1 MKNYIKKIVGLTLV
15 AAMSLS
21 LLAGCGGQQ
30 EAPAKEAPG
39 KATVEEKTP
48 AAPQNGEKK
57 DTAILATSGEPTR
70 FYPCGPE
77 GSNGNDY
84 LVLNNIYDTL
94 VFLDAD
100 GSLKPCLATEWS
112 VSDDGL
118 CYTFKIREGVKFHD
132 GSALTPEDIVF
143 SFDQSVQNS
152 TGKALIINYDHAE
165 VAEDNT
171 VKIYLTAPYAAFLNG
186 CASRAGGIISKAY
199 YESVGGEG
207 YQKAPIGTGPY
218 KFISAVSGDAVTLE
232 AFEDYWNG
240 PAAIKNI
247 SIRIMTDASTQ
258 IISLENGDIDAIN
271 SPAISSCLNLNENSG
286 ATWSSADSAGRV
298 TLHLSSNKGQPAADP
313 NFRKAVQYA
322 INKDDVIA
330 GTTEGYATR
339 LDIDMCTSYSG
350 YPEGYKVIE
359 RDMEKAKE
367 YLAASNY
374 NNEPFE
380 IIVVAGSEC
389 DSAAQIIQAQLME
402 IGINCVIT
410 ALDTPTFNDM
420 WYGGTYGGMIR
431 KTSSSLMDADGF
443 LNFFMAT
450 EADYAQTL
458 NNQHPRTK
466 EIYDLGMEARKAQ
479 GDARKDLYLQMVD
492 ICTDEAYEVP
502 LFAAPVTMAYRA
514 DLQGVKVYPLGVVY
528 FYDWSW

>member
-1 MKNYIKKIVGLTLV
+1 MKKRIGKVIGLTLV
-15 AAMSLS
+15 AAMSMS
-21 LLAGCGGQQ
+21 LLAGCGGQKAPT
-30 EAPAKEAPG
+30 EAPVAGESTAGESAPADG
-39 KATVEEKTP
+39 
-48 AAPQNGEKK
+48 QSGEKK
-57 DTAILATSGEPTR
+57 DSAILATSGEPTR

-94 VFLDAD
+94 VFLNAD
-100 GSLKPCLATEWS
+100 GTLKPCLATEWS
-112 VSDDGL
+112 VSEDGL

-132 GSALTPEDIVF
+132 GSEMTPEDVVF

-165 VAEDNT
+165 VGEDNT
-171 VKIYLTAPYAAFLNG
+171 VNIYLTAPYAAFLNG

-199 YESVGGEG
+199 FESAGAEG
-207 YQKAPIGTGPY
+207 YQEAPIGTGPY
-218 KFISAVSGDAVTLE
+218 KFVSAVSGDTVTLE

-247 SIRIMTDASTQ
+247 YIRIMTDATTQ

-271 SPAISSCLNLNENSG
+271 APAISNCLNLNEQSG
-286 ATWSSADSAGRV
+286 AVWESGDSAGRV
-298 TLHLSSNKGQPAADP
+298 TLHLSSNKGQPAADD

-322 INKDDVIA
+322 INKEDVIA
-330 GTTEGYATR
+330 GTTEGYASR
-339 LDIDMCTSYSG
+339 IDIDMCASYSAH
-350 YPEGYKVIE
+350 PEGYKVIE
-359 RDMEKAKE
+359 RDVEKAKE

-374 NNEPFE
+374 NNEEFE

-389 DSAAQIIQAQLME
+389 DAAAQIIQAQLME
-402 IGINCVIT
+402 IGINCVIN
-410 ALDTPTFNDM
+410 AVDTPTFNDM

-431 KTSSSLMDADGF
+431 KTSSSLLDADGF

-450 EADYAQTL
+450 EANYAQTL

-479 GDARKDLYLQMVD
+479 GEDRKELYRQMVD

-502 LFAAPVTMAYRA
+502 LFADTATIAYRA
-514 DLQGVKVYPLGVVY
+514 DLQGIKVYPLGVVY
-528 FYDWSW
+528 FYDWTW